1 MTEKAQW
8 EASRDEA
15 MERLAIAKKVHD
27 KGYPDLAQIG
37 AMIGLGELLSALMEQ
52 NRAHHAELL
61 AAIDEVL

>member
-1 MTEKAQW
+1 MSVRIELQV
-8 EASRDEA
+8 EA
-15 MERLAIAKKVHD
+15 
-27 KGYPDLAQIG
+27 DLAQIG